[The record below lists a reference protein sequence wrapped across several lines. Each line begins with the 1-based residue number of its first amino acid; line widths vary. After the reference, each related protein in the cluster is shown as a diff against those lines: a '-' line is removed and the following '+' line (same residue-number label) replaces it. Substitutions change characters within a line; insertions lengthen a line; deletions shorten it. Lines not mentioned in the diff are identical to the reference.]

1 MSKYLLKRYE
11 NGNEVTVA
19 EGSDLSGMKS
29 IVNNSPSLFKN
40 GYAIYEMKLVEYG
53 VYD

>member
-19 EGSDLSGMKS
+19 EGSNLASMRD
-29 IVNNSPSLFKN
+29 IVNNSPGLFKD
-40 GYAIYEMKLVEYG
+40 GYVIYEMRLIEYA
-53 VYD
+53 